1 MADQWIID
9 LVKGFL
15 FLSPAF
21 FANSVATFTT
31 GLGAIDRGK
40 LFYGKPILGKNKTFG
55 GLMGAILGAGVLGM
69 AVILFFPDVFENV
82 SPRSDRI
89 DYVWYIGFVQGFSA
103 MVGDSA
109 GSFIKRR
116 VDLKPGGP
124 FPVMDQVGFVI
135 FSFLIL
141 SVFMTYPTVWI
152 SLVIPTALVIHFVA
166 NMIAYKMGWKDVWW

>member
-1 MADQWIID
+1 MID
-9 LVKGFL
+9 LVQGFL

-40 LFYGKPILGKNKTFG
+40 LFRDGKPILGKNKTLG
-55 GLMGAILGAGVLGM
+55 GLMGAILGAGLLWIS
-69 AVILFFPDVFENV
+69 VILFFPEIFDDVHSRFNV
-82 SPRSDRI
+82 I
-89 DYVWYIGFVQGFSA
+89 DYIWYIGFVQGFGA

-109 GSFIKRR
+109 GSFLKRR
-116 VDLKPGGP
+116 INLRPGGP

-141 SVFMTYPTVWI
+141 GIFLTYPLVWI
-152 SLVIPTALVIHFVA
+152 YLVIPTALVIHIIA

>member
-40 LFYGKPILGKNKTFG
+40 LFYGKPILGKNKTIG

-82 SPRSDRI
+82 SARSDSI
-89 DYVWYIGFVQGFSA
+89 DYIWYIGFVQGFSA

-109 GSFIKRR
+109 GSFVKRR

-141 SVFMTYPTVWI
+141 SLFLTFPTIWI
-152 SLVIPTALVIHFVA
+152 FLVIPTALVIHFVA